1 MSKLKSAQSTWF
13 LKLEILNLLPLVAI
27 RPPLFFPLELEVRL
41 VVVLG
46 LLTGQHHSG
55 LHQDTEEES
64 FLIRLW
70 GPDDA
75 AIQYL
80 W

>member
-1 MSKLKSAQSTWF
+1 MKIGSDNLVLKF
-13 LKLEILNLLPLVAI
+13 EILNLLPLVAI
-27 RPPLFFPLELEVRL
+27 RPPLFFPLELEVCPAVL
-41 VVVLG
+41 LG
-46 LLTGQHHSG
+46 LLTGQHYPG

-70 GPDDA
+70 SPDAA